1 MAMDMGQPLTHAQHS
16 TTSSLGFLHSAPS
29 LASGQASLAG
39 SGMGYLP
46 MSFAQTSI
54 VQPHQ
59 VMNHM
64 LSNYMQMVQ
73 WSQVCPIPISLHVW
87 V

>member
-1 MAMDMGQPLTHAQHS
+1 MAMDMGQPLTHAQRS
-16 TTSSLGFLHSAPS
+16 NTSSLGFPHSAP
-29 LASGQASLAG
+29 SLAG

-64 LSNYMQMVQ
+64 LTNYMQMVQ
-73 WSQVCPIPISLHVW
+73 WSQVCPIPISSHVW

>member
-1 MAMDMGQPLTHAQHS
+1 MAMDMGQPLIHAQHS
-16 TTSSLGFLHSAPS
+16 HMSSLGSVPS
-29 LASGQASLAG
+29 VPGLASGQASLAG

-46 MSFAQTSI
+46 MSSAQTSI

-64 LSNYMQMVQ
+64 LNNYMQMVQ
-73 WSQVCPIPISLHVW
+73 WSQVCSIHTLLHVW